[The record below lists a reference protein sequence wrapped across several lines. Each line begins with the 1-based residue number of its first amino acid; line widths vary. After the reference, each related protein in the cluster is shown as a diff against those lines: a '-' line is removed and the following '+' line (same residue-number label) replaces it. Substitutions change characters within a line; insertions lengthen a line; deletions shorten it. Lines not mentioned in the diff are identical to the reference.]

1 MAYSTTYRDMF
12 RAFKN
17 LAIEEDGYSE
27 DPEGSGVKYATL
39 DLRTK
44 HRSVKKA
51 PPKATTGKM
60 WTDEDFPP
68 SRAEAGCA
76 TVTLMWRRPHEFI
89 KNPQLFVHGTE
100 RYDVNQNGFGT
111 CWFLAMLSTL
121 ADKPRLLKKLINTES
136 YAPRTDGICHCKL
149 WKFGEWV
156 DIYIDDYLPLF
167 RGQTGLGLYSAQSG
181 TASNE
186 LWVSFLEKAL
196 AKMYGSY
203 CVVDEGG
210 WPSEAY
216 LALTGGVAE
225 TVLLASYT
233 FRPHGLFQRL
243 HKALQTGAMVS
254 CAMKR
259 YTGDLGLIGLHA
271 YTLNKTAKVQRN
283 DGEVVSLIRMRN
295 PHGTNEWKGKWSD
308 QSLEWKT
315 LDKGGDLR
323 QMKDDGEFWM
333 SLSDF
338 MANFTQTTI
347 CSLTPDFDKDGGPD
361 SLNYVRSIFGEWGTR
376 VKINIPKNCKK
387 PVFSDKY
394 RYRTREGTVPVVV
407 QVIQDELRRRNY
419 SKISCDVF
427 TWGGRARVP
436 DILGNRGR
444 LFKLQCVYRYTLS
457 HGTYI
462 LLPSRDER
470 GTSREFLVRLFSPCP
485 IYASKY

>member
-1 MAYSTTYRDMF
+1 MAYSTTYRGMF
-12 RAFKN
+12 RAFRN

-27 DPEGSGVKYATL
+27 DPEGSDLKYATL

-44 HRSVKKA
+44 HRSVKQA
-51 PPKATTGKM
+51 PPKVTTGEM

-68 SRAEAGCA
+68 SRAETGC
-76 TVTLMWRRPHEFI
+76 VTRALMWYRPHEFI
-89 KNPQLFVHGTE
+89 KNPQLFVDGTE
-100 RYDVNQNGFGT
+100 RYDVMQYGFGT
-111 CWFLAMLSTL
+111 CWFLAILSSL
-121 ADKPRLLKKLINTES
+121 ADKPRLLNKLINTES

-203 CVVDEGG
+203 CVVSKGG

-216 LALTGGVAE
+216 LALTGGVTE
-225 TVLLASYT
+225 TVFLAYYT
-233 FRPHGLFQRL
+233 SRPHDLFQRL
-243 HKALQTGAMVS
+243 HKALQAGATVS
-254 CAMKR
+254 CGMRKR
-259 YTGDLGLIGLHA
+259 YTGDLGLIGRHA
-271 YTLNKTAKVQRN
+271 YTLNKTAKVQRHN
-283 DGEVVSLIRMRN
+283 GEVVNLIRLRN
-295 PHGTNEWKGKWSD
+295 PHATSEWTGKWSD
-308 QSLEWKT
+308 GSLEWKT

-347 CSLTPDFDKDGGPD
+347 CSLTPDFNKDGVSDP
-361 SLNYVRSIFGEWGTR
+361 LNYVWSIFGEWGTA

-387 PVFSDKY
+387 PGFSDKY
-394 RYRTREGTVPVVV
+394 RNRTRQGTVPVVV
-407 QVIQDELRRRNY
+407 QVIQDEPQRGNY
-419 SKISCDVF
+419 SNISCD
-427 TWGGRARVP
+427 WGDRARVP
-436 DILGNRGR
+436 DIAGNRG
-444 LFKLQCVYRYTLS
+444 LVLELQRVYRYILS

-470 GTSREFLVRLFSPCP
+470 GSTKEFLVRLFSPCP
-485 IYASKY
+485 IYANKY